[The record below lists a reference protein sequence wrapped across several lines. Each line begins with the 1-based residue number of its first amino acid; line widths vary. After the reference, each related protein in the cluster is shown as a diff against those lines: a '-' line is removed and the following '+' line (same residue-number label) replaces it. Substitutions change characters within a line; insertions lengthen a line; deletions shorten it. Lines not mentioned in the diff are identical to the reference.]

1 MIKSYEELS
10 ISKYRELIG
19 IEKVDGEDTEYGIQ
33 ILSVLSDME
42 PDELL
47 EMPLEDFSKLM
58 ANTKFLYKEIER
70 KGYKEL
76 KNKIEISGETY
87 QVVKNARDLCAGQ
100 YIDYKAYVS
109 RENFLEMLPYI
120 LTVFLIPEGHKYN
133 NGYDIVEL
141 ANKFD
146 KEVDILTALSIS
158 DFFLHQSKMSMMS
171 SITYLKWKMKKMM
184 KKEQKTEIKEQIAA
198 CLEQL
203 ESLRSLLKISD
214 GFIQP

>member
-76 KNKIEISGETY
+76 KNKIEIGGETY

-120 LTVFLIPEGHKYN
+120 LTVFLIPEGQKYN

>member
-76 KNKIEISGETY
+76 KNKIEIGGETY

>member
-76 KNKIEISGETY
+76 KNKIEIGGETY

-100 YIDYKAYVS
+100 YIDYKTYVS

-203 ESLRSLLKISD
+203 ESLRSLLKIGD

>member
-76 KNKIEISGETY
+76 KNKIEIGGETY

-203 ESLRSLLKISD
+203 ELLRSLLKTSA
-214 GFIQP
+214 GSIQP